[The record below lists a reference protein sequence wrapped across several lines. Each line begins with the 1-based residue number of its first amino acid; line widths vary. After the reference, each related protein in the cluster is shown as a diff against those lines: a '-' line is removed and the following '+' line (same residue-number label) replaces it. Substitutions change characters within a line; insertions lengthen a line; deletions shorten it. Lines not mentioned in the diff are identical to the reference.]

1 MLETSLYDNQVSD
14 IVDAQNGNETAM
26 EKLININNGLIWS
39 IVKRFKDRGFE
50 TEDLYQIA
58 VIGFIKSIKKFDTS
72 FDVKL
77 STYAVP
83 YILGELKRYM
93 QTDGPIKISRAIKE
107 LLYKISEIEREY
119 AKQGKEISIE
129 KMAKELGVSKEE
141 VVMALES
148 KSPVNS
154 IYESEAG
161 AEDDGLS
168 IIDTISNNTDEQTI
182 ITNKL
187 TITELINNLNE
198 REKQVIL
205 LRYFR
210 GQTQT
215 EVAKVMGVN
224 QVQISRI
231 EKKVLNAMKRKLTDN
246 NAITA

>member
-14 IVDAQNGNETAM
+14 IVDAQNGVESAM

-93 QTDGPIKISRAIKE
+93 QTDGPIKISRTIKE
-107 LLYKISEIEREY
+107 LLYKISEVEKEY
-119 AKQGKEISIE
+119 TKQGKEISIE
-129 KMAKELGVSKEE
+129 EMSKEVGVSKEE
-141 VVMALES
+141 VIMALES
-148 KSPVNS
+148 RAPVNS
-154 IYESEAG
+154 IYENESG
-161 AEDDGLS
+161 DEDDGIS

-187 TITELINNLNE
+187 AITELINNLNE

-215 EVAKVMGVN
+215 EVAKIMGVN

>member
-14 IVDAQNGNETAM
+14 IVDAQNGVESAM

-72 FDVKL
+72 FDVRL

-93 QTDGPIKISRAIKE
+93 QTDGPIKISRTIKE
-107 LLYKISEIEREY
+107 LLYKISEVEKEY
-119 AKQGKEISIE
+119 TKQGKEISIE
-129 KMAKELGVSKEE
+129 EMSKEVGVSKED
-141 VVMALES
+141 VIMALES
-148 KSPVNS
+148 KTPVNS
-154 IYESEAG
+154 IYENELG
-161 AEDDGLS
+161 DEDDGIS

-187 TITELINNLNE
+187 AITELINNLNE

-215 EVAKVMGVN
+215 EVAKIMGVN

>member
-14 IVDAQNGNETAM
+14 IVDAQNGVESAM

-93 QTDGPIKISRAIKE
+93 QTDGPIKISRTIKE
-107 LLYKISEIEREY
+107 LLYKISEVEKEY
-119 AKQGKEISIE
+119 TKQGKEISIE
-129 KMAKELGVSKEE
+129 EMSKEVGVSKEE
-141 VVMALES
+141 VIMALES
-148 KSPVNS
+148 KAPVNS
-154 IYESEAG
+154 IYENESG
-161 AEDDGLS
+161 DEDDGIS

-187 TITELINNLNE
+187 AITELINNLNE

-205 LRYFR
+205 MRYFR

-215 EVAKVMGVN
+215 EVAKIMGVN

>member
-93 QTDGPIKISRAIKE
+93 QTDGPIKISRTIKE
-107 LLYKISEIEREY
+107 LLYKISEVEKEY
-119 AKQGKEISIE
+119 TKQGKEISIE
-129 KMAKELGVSKEE
+129 EMSKEVGVSKEE
-141 VVMALES
+141 VIMALES
-148 KSPVNS
+148 KAPVNS
-154 IYESEAG
+154 IYENESG
-161 AEDDGLS
+161 DEDDGIS

-187 TITELINNLNE
+187 AITELINNLNE

-215 EVAKVMGVN
+215 EVAKIMGVN

>member
-93 QTDGPIKISRAIKE
+93 QTDGPIKISRTIKE
-107 LLYKISEIEREY
+107 LLYKISEVEKEY
-119 AKQGKEISIE
+119 TKQGKEINIE
-129 KMAKELGVSKEE
+129 EMSKEVGVSKEE
-141 VVMALES
+141 VIMALES
-148 KSPVNS
+148 KVPVNS
-154 IYESEAG
+154 IYENESG
-161 AEDDGLS
+161 DEDDGIS

-187 TITELINNLNE
+187 AITEPINNLNE

-215 EVAKVMGVN
+215 EVAKIMGVN

>member
-14 IVDAQNGNETAM
+14 IVDAQNGVESAM

-93 QTDGPIKISRAIKE
+93 QTDGPIKISRTIKE
-107 LLYKISEIEREY
+107 LLYKISEVEKEY
-119 AKQGKEISIE
+119 TKQGKEISIE
-129 KMAKELGVSKEE
+129 EMSKEVGVSKED
-141 VVMALES
+141 VIMALES
-148 KSPVNS
+148 KTPVNS
-154 IYESEAG
+154 IYESELG
-161 AEDDGLS
+161 DEDDGIS

-187 TITELINNLNE
+187 AITELINNLNE

-215 EVAKVMGVN
+215 EVAKIMGVN

-231 EKKVLNAMKRKLTDN
+231 EKKVLNAMKRKLTDD

>member
-93 QTDGPIKISRAIKE
+93 QTDVPIKISRTIKE
-107 LLYKISEIEREY
+107 LLYKISEVEKEY
-119 AKQGKEISIE
+119 TKQGKEISIE
-129 KMAKELGVSKEE
+129 EMSKEVGVSKED
-141 VVMALES
+141 VIMALES
-148 KSPVNS
+148 KTPVNS

-161 AEDDGLS
+161 AEEDGLS

-215 EVAKVMGVN
+215 EVAKIMGVN

>member
-93 QTDGPIKISRAIKE
+93 QTDGPIKISRTIKE
-107 LLYKISEIEREY
+107 LLYKISEVEKEY
-119 AKQGKEISIE
+119 TKQGKEISIE
-129 KMAKELGVSKEE
+129 EMSKEVGVSKED
-141 VVMALES
+141 VIMALES
-148 KSPVNS
+148 KTPVNS
-154 IYESEAG
+154 IYENELG
-161 AEDDGLS
+161 DEDDGIS

-187 TITELINNLNE
+187 AITELINNLNE

-215 EVAKVMGVN
+215 EVAKIMGVN

>member
-26 EKLININNGLIWS
+26 EKLININNGLIWG

-93 QTDGPIKISRAIKE
+93 QTDGPIKISRTIKE
-107 LLYKISEIEREY
+107 LLYKISEVEKEY
-119 AKQGKEISIE
+119 TKQGKEISIE
-129 KMAKELGVSKEE
+129 EMSKEVGVSKED
-141 VVMALES
+141 VIMALES
-148 KSPVNS
+148 KTPVNS

-161 AEDDGLS
+161 AEEDGLS

-215 EVAKVMGVN
+215 EVAKIMGVN

>member
-93 QTDGPIKISRAIKE
+93 QNDGPIKISRAIKE
-107 LLYKISEIEREY
+107 LLYKISEIEKEY
-119 AKQGKEISIE
+119 TKQGKEISIE
-129 KMAKELGVSKEE
+129 EMAKEVGVSKED
-141 VVMALES
+141 VIMALES
-148 KSPVNS
+148 KAPVNS
-154 IYESEAG
+154 IYENESG
-161 AEDDGLS
+161 AEDDGIS

-187 TITELINNLNE
+187 AITELINNLNE

-215 EVAKVMGVN
+215 EVAKIMGVN

-231 EKKVLNAMKRKLTDN
+231 ERKVLDTMKRKLTDN

>member
-93 QTDGPIKISRAIKE
+93 QTDGPIKISRTIKE
-107 LLYKISEIEREY
+107 LLYKISEVEKEY
-119 AKQGKEISIE
+119 TKQGKEISIE
-129 KMAKELGVSKEE
+129 EMAKKVGVSKED
-141 VVMALES
+141 VIMALES
-148 KSPVNS
+148 KTPVNS
-154 IYESEAG
+154 IYESELG
-161 AEDDGLS
+161 DEDDGIS

-187 TITELINNLNE
+187 AITELINNLNE

-215 EVAKVMGVN
+215 EVAKIMGVN